1 MRRIE
6 QVGASPSGPFSPRRE
21 DLYARLETLTC
32 SWGLQTKQRGDR
44 DPAYS
49 LFPWGQG
56 TRFRSGE
63 GSWFVITGRTP
74 SSRNQAAH
82 ANPPDQPRGGQFR
95 FASVSWSA
103 LRVQILR
110 VTPAEAQSGII
121 SKAEVCV
128 LVVLFGWKQRLF
140 WQGRG
145 LSAQL
150 EAFLEPGVG

>member
-1 MRRIE
+1 ME
-6 QVGASPSGPFSPRRE
+6 VLPR
-21 DLYARLETLTC
+21 T
-32 SWGLQTKQRGDR
+32 
-44 DPAYS
+44 
-49 LFPWGQG
+49 
-56 TRFRSGE
+56 
-63 GSWFVITGRTP
+63 V
-74 SSRNQAAH
+74 
-82 ANPPDQPRGGQFR
+82 PP
-95 FASVSWSA
+95 A